1 MEVNNLMP
9 LIGGLTSIVVVILVI
24 FLASRITGNKN
35 ASASPW
41 ILKTFQIDSTGSTG
55 AHLFIEARKPGFFA
69 FILNLMGLDPTAE
82 LKVTKGSVSFRTTS
96 LSGMIETSTA
106 LTEIGSFQG
115 GYSKPIAFLFISG
128 AMFLG
133 SIYLDLV
140 LGGSGFFILFGT
152 LFSSVCLI
160 MYALNKYLM
169 FGFETSGGAYYG
181 LTFKRGILNNV
192 SVDIQQV
199 ELALQLVK
207 ALIGSITLGASYS
220 VSNTVTKVAPQ
231 ATITQSIAP
240 QTPVLSSMPPPNLVP
255 PQPVNQSGLQYANQG
270 NLPPPPQM
278 PPQ

>member
-1 MEVNNLMP
+1 MEATNFVAV
-9 LIGGLTSIVVVILVI
+9 IGGLISIVVVIVVI
-24 FLASRITGNKN
+24 LIVSRITGNKN

-115 GYSKPIAFLFISG
+115 GYSKPIAFLFIGG

-133 SIYLDLV
+133 SIYLDLA
-140 LGGSGFFILFGT
+140 LGGSGYFILFGT
-152 LFSSVCLI
+152 VFSSACLI

-169 FGFETSGGAYYG
+169 FGYETSGGAYYG

-192 SVDIQQV
+192 SVDINQV

-207 ALIGSITLGASYS
+207 ALIGSISLGTSYS

-240 QTPVLSSMPPPNLVP
+240 QTPVLNSIPQPNLVP
-255 PQPVNQSGLQYANQG
+255 PQPVNQSGIQYVNQG
-270 NLPPPPQM
+270 NLPPPPQI